1 MILHL
6 ALFTW
11 KEDVTA
17 DDVAELT
24 SQLREM
30 ASQVPAL
37 RRYDC
42 GENLRLR
49 PSDADFAVAAVVDDA
64 AGLSAYLDSDAHHA
78 VYDRRLG
85 RMIAQRQAAQLEIGE
100 DAAL

>member
-11 KEDVTA
+11 KEEVTA

-37 RRYDC
+37 RRY
-42 GENLRLR
+42 R
-49 PSDADFAVAAVVDDA
+49 
-64 AGLSAYLDSDAHHA
+64 
-78 VYDRRLG
+78 
-85 RMIAQRQAAQLEIGE
+85 I
-100 DAAL
+100 